1 MGKRLHSIGWV
12 GGKGMMVAKILP
24 LFPPHTTYVEVFG
37 GAASLLLAK
46 KPSPVEVYN
55 DVDGGLVNF
64 FKVISDP
71 DKFEKFH
78 RKVALLPYS
87 RELYYECVAT
97 WEEQADPVEKAWRW
111 YVVGRQSFGGLFGS
125 SWGYGIGSSPAD
137 RWLGAIKSLPDL
149 HRRFQSVQ
157 VEHNDFRKVIP
168 AYDSPNTF
176 FYLDPPYVQ
185 ASRKTAEVYKHETT
199 NKDHRR
205 LVKMLLGI
213 KGTAILSGY
222 ASDMYKPLED
232 AGWVRKD
239 WNTVCFVAGRVK
251 NSNLQ
256 GKGAALKEQ
265 KRVESVWVS
274 PRRLKEGLRR
284 GL

>member
-1 MGKRLHSIGWV
+1 MGKRLHSIVWV

-125 SWGYGIGSSPAD
+125 SWGYGIGSSTAE
-137 RWLGAIKSLPDL
+137 RWVGAIKSLPDL
-149 HRRFQSVQ
+149 HRRFQNVQ

-185 ASRKTAEVYKHETT
+185 ATRKTAKVYKHETT

-239 WNTVCFVAGRVK
+239 WNTVCYVAGHVK

-256 GKGAALKEQ
+256 GKGAVLREQ